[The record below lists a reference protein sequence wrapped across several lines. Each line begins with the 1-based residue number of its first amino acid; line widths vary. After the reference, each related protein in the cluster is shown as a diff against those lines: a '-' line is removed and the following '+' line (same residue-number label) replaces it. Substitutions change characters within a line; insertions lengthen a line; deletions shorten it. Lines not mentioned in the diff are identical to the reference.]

1 VAISNRA
8 GGGRGITDDSI
19 DVGSLVEAAG
29 VVNRVVTNLGLF
41 EVTDREFL
49 LIEPAPGYSAEEIRA
64 VTEGQMLVSDEL
76 MEFRLA

>member
-1 VAISNRA
+1 MAISNRA

-49 LIEPAPGYSAEEIRA
+49 LIEHAPGYSAEEIRA
-64 VTEGQMLVSDEL
+64 VTEGQMLVSDER